1 MFDILI
7 FLFES
12 YFHAGRYPNSDKL
25 SRKLSAAGFEDE
37 DITRALTW
45 LSGLEQLNKANYPST
60 INESSGRF
68 YADLEIKRVSF
79 ETLRFLTFWEQN
91 KIITPVERE
100 MILDRA
106 VALNRDNLP
115 LDQIKL
121 IVLMVLWNQRQDLDP
136 LIVEDLLIPVIPA
149 DSSRLH

>member
-1 MFDILI
+1 MFDILV

-12 YFHAGRYPNSDKL
+12 YFHAGRYPTSDKL

-37 DITRALTW
+37 DIHLALAW

-60 INESSGRF
+60 INDSGERF
-68 YADLEIKRVSF
+68 YSDLEIKRISF
-79 ETLRFLTFWEQN
+79 EVRRFLTFWEQN
-91 KIITPVERE
+91 KVITPVERE

-106 VALNRDNLP
+106 VALNRENLP
-115 LDQIKL
+115 LDKIKL

-136 LIVEDLLIPVIPA
+136 LLIEDLLKQA
-149 DSSRLH
+149 DPSRLH